1 MDGESG
7 PEPIAPLTD
16 EMIKMSKA
24 CQHKEEIATDRP
36 EGEMKVIIQS
46 ESSISWT
53 VFLSIL
59 ALIISLIYALA

>member
-7 PEPIAPLTD
+7 PEPMAPLTD

-24 CQHKEEIATDRP
+24 YQHKEKIDTDRH

-46 ESSISWT
+46 ESNISWT
-53 VFLSIL
+53 VFLSMI